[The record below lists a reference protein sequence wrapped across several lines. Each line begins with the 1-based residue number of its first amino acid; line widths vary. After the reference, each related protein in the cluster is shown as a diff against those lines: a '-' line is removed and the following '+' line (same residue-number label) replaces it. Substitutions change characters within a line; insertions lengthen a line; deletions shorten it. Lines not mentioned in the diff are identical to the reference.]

1 MCGRIRTAVFRQYCR
16 IEKKER
22 LLDRCH
28 VMALPFEREEG
39 MEILSRQTPEE
50 IGDDESLM
58 KRIRNWLEQLEKE
71 EEDDC
76 IIEEDG

>member
-1 MCGRIRTAVFRQYCR
+1 
-16 IEKKER
+16 
-22 LLDRCH
+22 
-28 VMALPFEREEG
+28 